1 MNKINKFIDNAR
13 QQPWTIRIIDKGDA
27 YGRNDCLTHDK
38 DEPLVEF
45 YDGDN
50 PFDTQESDGT
60 MLGQFVSRYNLS
72 TICDGGRG
80 GLDLMGYEPKWK
92 IDYTG
97 MDYVRSYLTAW
108 AESMN
113 YSWVEDGPYSTD
125 FNRGNIDIDLMLEVN
140 E

>member
-1 MNKINKFIDNAR
+1 MNKINKFIDNQR
-13 QQPWTIRIIDKGDA
+13 QQPWTIQIIDKGDS
-27 YGRNDCLTHDK
+27 YGRDNCLTHDK

-45 YDGDN
+45 YDGDHAH
-50 PFDTQESDGT
+50 TKAEDGT

-97 MDYVRSYLTAW
+97 MDYVRSYLSAW

-113 YSWVEDGPYSTD
+113 YSWEEDGPYSTS
-125 FNRGNIDIDLMLEVN
+125 FNRGDIDLMLDVN
-140 E
+140 A